1 MAIWIEALLLAPRI
15 ENPEVRLGVAAGG
28 RCPLPIPV
36 VYTRI
41 VINQFLGEVPFAP
54 APIDMQILSKE
65 RSSNHAKP
73 IMHET
78 SLVELSHPGIDYWKA
93 RPSFPPELEGLF
105 IPFPG
110 YAIILSFEWF
120 SEYVG
125 EVEGQCA

>member
-1 MAIWIEALLLAPRI
+1 M
-15 ENPEVRLGVAAGG
+15 
-28 RCPLPIPV
+28 PIPV

-65 RSSNHAKP
+65 RSGNHAKP

-125 EVEGQCA
+125 EVEGNVRKKVSPIELSY